1 MMEYRLLATDLD
13 GTLLNAKKEISF
25 ENVVAIN
32 RALDMGKQVIFSTGR
47 ALGEVKQF
55 FPLFPQMRYVL
66 CESGGLLYDW
76 QEQRVIS
83 RQVLAPDITRAV
95 LRYAQP
101 RDIMIQIMTNG
112 ESVISENSIAVLEHY
127 RNEYLREHFL
137 HHVRLV
143 EDVAAYCK
151 EHAYLAEKICLY
163 HPDTTARVQ

>member
-95 LRYAQP
+95 LHYAQP

-143 EDVAAYCK
+143 EDVVAYCK

-163 HPDTTARVQ
+163 HPDTTARV